1 MRKFKQFFYIQT
13 LFFPVTMAAALLF
26 MEKAAYQK
34 RVYQQG
40 GKCCGTYPREPAA
53 DSIAAAIGGRGDIA
67 EKINST
73 SEVQGIN

>member
-40 GKCCGTYPREPAA
+40 SKCCGTYPR
-53 DSIAAAIGGRGDIA
+53 
-67 EKINST
+67 
-73 SEVQGIN
+73 